1 MDALRKA
8 VGFILAIALVGAGL
22 TYMIALLQGGF
33 TSNGYEFLLGL
44 AAGIAAFGWLIR
56 GPFGRAIARLL
67 GEQPEALPKELP
79 IEYFELDDQ
88 VQALKAE
95 IQRIGELEERLD
107 FTERLLIQKSDA
119 EPGLSG

>member
-8 VGFILAIALVGAGL
+8 AGFILAIALVGAGL
-22 TYMIALLQGGF
+22 MYLTALLQGVF

-44 AAGIAAFGWLIR
+44 AAGIVAFGWLAR

-107 FTERLLIQKSDA
+107 FAERLLVRKTDA
-119 EPGLSG
+119 DSETSG